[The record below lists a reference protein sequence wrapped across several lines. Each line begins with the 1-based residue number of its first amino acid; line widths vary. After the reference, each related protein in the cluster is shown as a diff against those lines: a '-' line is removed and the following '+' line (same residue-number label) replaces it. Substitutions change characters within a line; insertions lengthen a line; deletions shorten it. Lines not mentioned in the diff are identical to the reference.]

1 MLEPSMIVTTPEA
14 FRTQLGA
21 GWLRADAAAV
31 PRAVFLVEPAE
42 FRLSRQAA
50 RDNAYMDLTVG
61 VNPSLALA
69 QHRDLSDAI
78 AACGIPVIRFPGRV
92 DNPDDLFPNNVFATT
107 TGRFIVGAM
116 LHPERRRE
124 AERKDIRAFFT
135 DLMGYPEFDLSQR
148 ECIAELTG
156 ALVID
161 RARRLGFC
169 GMTGRVDE
177 AGCEAMHEAF
187 DLALT
192 FRFDLKPEE
201 YHTNVVMS
209 VLASRALVICPDAF
223 VDPEVPAAIAEV
235 FPGHVLEIT
244 RKEKQAFAGNCL
256 ALGFDDLFISNTA
269 WRALAPDKRRRVE
282 QDFGFRVHAI
292 ELDEVE
298 KAGGSLRCCIG
309 EIF

>member
-1 MLEPSMIVTTPEA
+1 MIVTTPEA
-14 FRTQLGA
+14 FRAELAA
-21 GWLRADAAAV
+21 GWIHADAAAV

-50 RDNAYMDLTVG
+50 RDNVYMDLTVG

-78 AACGIPVIRFPGRV
+78 AACGIPVIRFPGRA

-107 TGRFIVGAM
+107 AGRFIVGAM
-116 LHPERRRE
+116 RHPERRRE
-124 AERKDIRAFFT
+124 AERADIRAFFT
-135 DLMGYPEFDLSQR
+135 ELMAYPEFDLSQR
-148 ECIAELTG
+148 DCIAELTG
-156 ALVID
+156 ALVMD

-223 VDPEVPAAIAEV
+223 VDPDVPAAIAEL
-235 FPGHVLEIT
+235 FPGQVLEIT

-256 ALGFDDLFISNTA
+256 ALGFDDLFISTTA
-269 WRALAPDKRRRVE
+269 WRALAPDKRRRIE
-282 QDFGFRVHAI
+282 QEFGFRVHAI